1 MIVPHD
7 DSAIV
12 GANRRAGYRTEEGYP
27 AIEVAPSSVKVSRQP
42 SSDWWPEPRSASVPS
57 PVMPTHDAWERTR
70 YLGARVPIT
79 FAEYPLHAVLRGVRI
94 QRRSAVRPRDSHDL
108 DIVAVLVVDT
118 VERLK
123 LSATGRS
130 PRGEEVE
137 EYRSTGG
144 ERFRC
149 VDGAVR
155 KREDDLRGAAADGI
169 AYRDVG
175 APAGPGR
182 GLGRRGG
189 RRLHRLRRRS
199 GSGRRRGRRS
209 CRRLPAPAGGER
221 QRKERD
227 GSGAQEDRANSNS
240 KHRPAM
246 IPQCFRVGRDVQRE
260 SSPYPAVET
269 SLNASRT
276 LVPESEP

>member
-1 MIVPHD
+1 MIGRVRC
-7 DSAIV
+7 
-12 GANRRAGYRTEEGYP
+12 NR
-27 AIEVAPSSVKVSRQP
+27 APDP
-42 SSDWWPEPRSASVPS
+42 LA
-57 PVMPTHDAWERTR
+57 
-70 YLGARVPIT
+70 
-79 FAEYPLHAVLRGVRI
+79 FAEYPLHTALRGVRV
-94 QRRSAVRPRDSHDL
+94 QRRSAVRPRNSHDL

-137 EYRSTGG
+137 ENRSTGG
-144 ERFRC
+144 ERFRSL
-149 VDGAVR
+149 DGAVR
-155 KREDDLRGAAADGI
+155 KGEDDLRGAVADGI
-169 AYRDVG
+169 AYRNIS

-189 RRLHRLRRRS
+189 RRLHRLWRRS
-199 GSGRRRGRRS
+199 GSGRRRGGRS

-227 GSGAQEDRANSNS
+227 CSGAQEGRANSNS
-240 KHRPAM
+240 KHCPTM